1 MERLT
6 PLAAAF
12 IDAEDEDGSTSMA
25 IGSMAVFDGPAPA
38 FEDFVRMIE
47 TRLPTIPRYRQ
58 TLRAVPL
65 DLAPPAWV
73 DDPDFD
79 VRWHIRNTAL
89 PSPGGPAEI
98 GRLISR
104 VMSRRM
110 DRRRPLWEYWFC
122 EGLAGGRWALLS
134 KLHHSMADGVS
145 GTDLY
150 RLVLDPT
157 AEPRSVVYDDPSVHD
172 DPSVV
177 EYGMATRP
185 SSALAFAASAAWDL
199 ARTPVAGARA
209 LGTAL
214 LSPGQLVRRTGQ
226 TVNGLLTMAG
236 ALRPMEGSSLNGPLD
251 GSRRY
256 AWTEVSLNDI
266 RTVRKGLGGS
276 VNDVALAAVT
286 GGLRRLL
293 LSRGEEPTAHM
304 VRSMVPVSMRKPG
317 AESIPDN
324 RVSTMFPYLPVDLA
338 DPAARLAAV
347 HERLRTRRSAGEPE
361 AGATMNTIAAY
372 GPFPPVSLGMRVGFH
387 LPQHSIATV
396 TTNVPGPRTTLYA
409 MGRELQEI
417 LPYVPL
423 GNRVRVGVAI
433 FSYRDVLTFGITGDY
448 DTVPDLDILTA
459 GITRSIAEL
468 VDAADAVGAAR

>member
-1 MERLT
+1 MDRLT

-12 IDAEDEDGSTSMA
+12 IDAEDEDSTTSMA
-25 IGSMAVFDGPAPA
+25 IGSMAVFAGPAPA

-47 TRLPTIPRYRQ
+47 ARLPTIPRYRQ
-58 TLRAVPL
+58 TLRTVPF

-73 DDPDFD
+73 DDPGFD

-150 RLVLDPT
+150 RLVLDPG
-157 AEPRSVVYDDPSVHD
+157 PQPSAAVHD
-172 DPSVV
+172 DPLPPEDGVLT
-177 EYGMATRP
+177 GP
-185 SSALAFAASAAWDL
+185 SSMLSFAASAAWEL
-199 ARTPVAGARA
+199 ARTPVVGARA

-214 LSPGQLVRRTGQ
+214 LSPGHLMRQAAQ
-226 TVNGLLTMAG
+226 TVSGLLTMAN
-236 ALRPMEGSSLNGPLD
+236 ALVPMEGSSLNGPLD
-251 GSRRY
+251 GSHRY
-256 AWTEVSLNDI
+256 AWTEVSLQDI

-286 GGLRRLL
+286 GGFRRLL

-338 DPAARLAAV
+338 DPSARLAAV
-347 HERLRTRRSAGEPE
+347 QERLRARRSAGEPE
-361 AGATMNTIAAY
+361 AGATMNAIAAY

-387 LPQHSIATV
+387 LRQHYIATV

-423 GNRVRVGVAI
+423 ANRVRVGVAI

-448 DTVPDLDILTA
+448 DTVPDLDVLTT
-459 GITRSIAEL
+459 GISQSMTEL
-468 VDAADAVGAAR
+468 VGAAGHVVGAAR